1 MTAADFGSP
10 RLSSSGTVAVTV
22 DDENDNAPAFESD
35 FYAFEVEENSDE
47 GTVVGVARAFDRD
60 DGQNAR
66 IR

>member
-10 RLSSSGTVAVTV
+10 RLSSSGTVVVSV
-22 DDENDNAPAFESD
+22 DDENDNAPTFESD

-47 GTVVGVARAFDRD
+47 GTLVAVALAFDRD
-60 DGQNAR
+60 DGDNAR